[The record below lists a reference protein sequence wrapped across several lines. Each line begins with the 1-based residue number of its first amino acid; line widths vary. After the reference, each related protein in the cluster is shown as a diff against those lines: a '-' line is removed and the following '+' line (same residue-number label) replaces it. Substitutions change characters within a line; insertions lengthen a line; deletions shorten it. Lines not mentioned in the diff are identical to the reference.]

1 MSLPHPWSDGY
12 IVAVAWCAVFE
23 YAFVWDRLE
32 EVDPALSLTE
42 IRDLLARV
50 RDAGHPVGPET
61 PARLPEGERVAAEV
75 ARLFALV
82 ERARRAVAVAFVGPA
97 ALRDRLWA
105 TCRFPR
111 TYMGLPTAELAA
123 ADEVELIH
131 LGDLPPD
138 TPEWRQRGRVVDYP
152 HLKDLTLFNM
162 RLGRHEFGIDLARLG
177 QLQCLDL
184 RENALD
190 RVPDEVTRCPSL
202 RFLDLSDNPLTEPPD
217 PSALPNLA
225 YLGLGQTRIPKAAV
239 AALRRQRPDLTIE
252 R

>member
-1 MSLPHPWSDGY
+1 MTRPLPWRDGD
-12 IVAVAWCAVFE
+12 IVAIAWFAVFE
-23 YAFVWDRLE
+23 YAHVWDRLE
-32 EVDPALSLTE
+32 EIDPDLSLTE
-42 IRDLLARV
+42 IRALLARV

-61 PARLPEGERVAAEV
+61 PARLPEGERVAKEV

-82 ERARRAVAVAFVGPA
+82 ERARRAVAVAFKGPA

-111 TYMGLPTAELAA
+111 TYMGLPTAEVAA

-138 TPEWRQRGRVVDYP
+138 TPEWRERGRVMAYP
-152 HLKDLTLFNM
+152 NLKDLTLFNM

-184 RENALD
+184 RENALE
-190 RVPDEVTRCPSL
+190 RAPTEVTRCPSL
-202 RFLDLSDNPLTEPPD
+202 RFLDLSDNPLTELPD
-217 PSALPNLA
+217 LDGLPNLA
-225 YLGLGQTRIPKAAV
+225 YLGLAQTRVPKATV